1 MSSSRNISV
10 DIARGIAIIAVVL
23 GHVGISAINRVVFTF
38 HLPIF
43 WLITGYFTKE
53 GESLPLVIK
62 KRFRTLLVPYYTS
75 CLIIIITSCVLQI
88 LKGHPELIFDR
99 LKFWGFATLYGAGDQ
114 YSEPFVIIGIGAIW
128 FLLASFWGN
137 IFLNLVLKMKPV
149 HRIFAVGTLFV
160 LGYYTRVIC
169 WFPMSIQAGCCSVF
183 FMYMGYLVKEI
194 QPVYERA
201 SDELKI
207 SLFMISLG
215 AWINFMMQFQSF
227 WLVHSDIG
235 RGILDV
241 IGSLCACYVLMII
254 CKEVEK
260 RLRIL
265 GRCLAYLGR
274 NSIIMLL
281 AHWMELSFFPWNILN
296 DLMNDQGYGRVPR
309 FIIRMSL
316 KFLWIIGATVIL
328 SRIKQV
334 RKLFGMKA

>member
-1 MSSSRNISV
+1 M
-10 DIARGIAIIAVVL
+10 
-23 GHVGISAINRVVFTF
+23 INRVVFTF

-62 KRFRTLLVPYYTS
+62 KRFRTLLVPYYITCLVIMMAS
-75 CLIIIITSCVLQI
+75 CIFRIVNGQ
-88 LKGHPELIFDR
+88 PELIVER
-99 LKFWGFATLYGAGDQ
+99 LKYWGFATLYGAGDP
-114 YSEPFVIIGIGAIW
+114 YSEPFIIISIGAIW
-128 FLLASFWGN
+128 FLWASFWGN

-149 HRIFAVGTLFV
+149 CRIFAVAVLFAM
-160 LGYYTRVIC
+160 GYYTRVIC
-169 WFPMSIQAGCCSVF
+169 WFPLSIQAGCCSVF
-183 FMYMGYLVKEI
+183 FMYVGYLVKEVR
-194 QPVYERA
+194 PVYESS

-215 AWINFMMQFQSF
+215 AWINLMQQFQSF

-241 IGSLCACYVLMII
+241 IGSLCGCYVLII
-254 CKEVEK
+254 ISKEIEK

-265 GRCLAYLGR
+265 GRGLAYLGR
-274 NSIIMLL
+274 YSIIVLL
-281 AHWMELSFFPWNILN
+281 MHYVEVSFFPWNILN

-316 KFLWIIGATVIL
+316 KFLWIIGATVVL
-328 SRIKQV
+328 SRVKPF
-334 RKLFGMKA
+334 RELLGMKTRK